1 MAAPA
6 QSAPATS
13 PPTEFVRGIGP
24 LAAISLVVGSMIG
37 SGIFIVSADIG
48 RQVSPWG
55 PGGLLL
61 VWVVTGLVTVVGAL
75 SYAELAAMMPKAG
88 GQYVFLRE
96 GLSPSAGFLY
106 GWTLFA
112 VIQTG
117 TIAAVAVAFARF
129 LSVLVP
135 AVSPDVF
142 LPLGQLRLPGAAEA
156 IQLGLSPQRVVA
168 ILSILLLTWINAR
181 GVRLGAS
188 IQTVF
193 TVAKTGALAVLV
205 ICGLTLFRQP
215 AVAAGNFADFWGTGD
230 WTLAMIPL
238 VGAAM
243 VGSLFSSDAWN
254 NVTFA
259 AAEVQNPSRNLPIAL
274 AVGTGLV
281 SLLYVL
287 TNVAY
292 LNVLPFYGDAN
303 GADALARGIQHASQ
317 DRVGTAAIE
326 VALGGAAAAV
336 MAVAILLST
345 FGCNNGLILA
355 GPRVYWAM
363 ARDRLFFQRPPS
375 RAPHPSV
382 RPLGPGGLG
391 LGALHQRHL
400 RPAAR
405 LRHLRRP
412 GLLLPHHPRA
422 LPPPAAPARPAATGQ
437 GLRLPGAAGAVPAGG
452 RRPDADPAVRETAL
466 HLARAP
472 HRGHRDPGVPG
483 LAGPA
488 DGLGQ
493 TSQTRWASGP
503 TVTHGRA
510 GRARHWTSAR
520 RAAHAHTQARSRGGL
535 RLDHAGG
542 GRRTVGS
549 LRRR

>member
-6 QSAPATS
+6 QTAPKTVPS
-13 PPTEFVRGIGP
+13 TEFIRGIGP

-37 SGIFIVSADIG
+37 SGIFIVSADIS

-61 VWVVTGLVTVVGAL
+61 VWVITGLMTVIAAL

-96 GLSPSAGFLY
+96 GLSPAAGFLY

-135 AVSPDVF
+135 SVSPDVF
-142 LPLGQLRLPGAAEA
+142 LPLGQVRLPGAPEA

-168 ILSILLLTWINAR
+168 ILSILLLTWLNVR
-181 GVRLGAS
+181 GVRLGAA

-193 TVAKTGALAVLV
+193 TVAKAGALAVLV

-215 AVAAGNFADFWGTGD
+215 AVAAANFADFWGTGD

-259 AAEVQNPSRNLPIAL
+259 AAEVQNPSRNLPMAL
-274 AVGTGLV
+274 AVGTGVV
-281 SLLYVL
+281 SLLYIL

-292 LNVLPFYGDAN
+292 LNVLPFYGDPS
-303 GADALARGIQHASQ
+303 GQDALARGIQHAAQ

-326 VALGGAAAAV
+326 VALGAGAAAV
-336 MAVAILLST
+336 MAVAILFST
-345 FGCNNGLILA
+345 FGCNNGLILS

-363 ARDRLFFQRPPS
+363 ARDRLFFERAGELHPEYRTPVFGLWAQAVWASVLCISGTYGQLLDYVIFAALVFYFLTTIALFRLRRLRPDLP
-375 RAPHPSV
+375 
-382 RPLGPGGLG
+382 RPVKAFGYPVLPGLY
-391 LGALHQRHL
+391 LLAVGALMVIL
-400 RPAAR
+400 LFEKP
-405 LRHLRRP
+405 LYTWP
-412 GLLLPHHPRA
+412 GLLIV
-422 LPPPAAPARPAATGQ
+422 ATGIPVY
-437 GLRLPGAAGAVPAGG
+437 LIWRG
-452 RRPDADPAVRETAL
+452 RQTA
-466 HLARAP
+466 
-472 HRGHRDPGVPG
+472 
-483 LAGPA
+483 
-488 DGLGQ
+488 
-493 TSQTRWASGP
+493 
-503 TVTHGRA
+503 
-510 GRARHWTSAR
+510 
-520 RAAHAHTQARSRGGL
+520 
-535 RLDHAGG
+535 
-542 GRRTVGS
+542 
-549 LRRR
+549 